1 MSFITILL
9 LGCVIVLFGIRAE
22 PDATDPLSF
31 LEGAWQSLMATL
43 DSGTMGGDE
52 GWAFRIVRFIATLVG
67 IFMISILIGVIS
79 AAIDGK
85 IEQLRKGKSKVLES
99 GHTLI
104 LGWSEKIFP
113 IIDQLILAN
122 ENLKKQRIVV
132 FAEMDKV
139 EIDCKIEGFGA
150 MALKSE
156 FVKRA

>member
-1 MSFITILL
+1 MKNSNREKFRYYFENTFASGPIGVIRWLAIMSFITILL
-9 LGCVIVLFGIRAE
+9 LGCVIVLFGFRAE

-85 IEQLRKGKSKVLES
+85 I
-99 GHTLI
+99 
-104 LGWSEKIFP
+104 
-113 IIDQLILAN
+113 
-122 ENLKKQRIVV
+122 
-132 FAEMDKV
+132 
-139 EIDCKIEGFGA
+139 
-150 MALKSE
+150 
-156 FVKRA
+156 